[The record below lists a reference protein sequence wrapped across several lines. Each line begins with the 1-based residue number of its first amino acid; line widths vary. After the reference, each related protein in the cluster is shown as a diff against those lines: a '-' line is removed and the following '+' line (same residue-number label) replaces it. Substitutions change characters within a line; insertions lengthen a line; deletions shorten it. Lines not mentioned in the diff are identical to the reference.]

1 MGCSAV
7 HVFET
12 HLRHPVL
19 VRTCRHT
26 IHANH
31 GMLIASVEE
40 IGFLPSFLIGSET
53 KICSFPSWSN
63 AFPSHFFTPSF
74 ELFIKWPRSWKDPKG
89 CILQGPPNYR
99 CNHGMDMNFGVFFR
113 HWSMR
118 KDDQRKFWVEHV
130 RVRQEWCH
138 TPTHV
143 FRIRIEFCT
152 IHMQHYRDHTFGV
165 WLDKIK
171 TSRNCEPF
179 GCTVFFAKHTTTT
192 TTSTQNLLPS
202 PPSFKNMP
210 WPNIPTRPRPKLL
223 GSVRRGW
230 FFHSSKVRQCSQNS
244 AMLLLLRWP
253 VIERANFRGG
263 YTIDPNKICPR
274 NYFSVQHLL
283 QMETTCFETPSC
295 KLPAL
300 LNSCKSSWGK
310 RKGTSVGTGFASSK
324 ASGEPNFFFQTF
336 KPNTHWSGN
345 LWNVWS

>member
-53 KICSFPSWSN
+53 KICSFPSWSK

-89 CILQGPPNYR
+89 CMLQGPPNYR

-179 GCTVFFAKHTTTT
+179 GCTVFL
-192 TTSTQNLLPS
+192 QNT
-202 PPSFKNMP
+202 PPP
-210 WPNIPTRPRPKLL
+210 PPPPKTFYHHHHHSKTCL
-223 GSVRRGW
+223 G
-230 FFHSSKVRQCSQNS
+230 
-244 AMLLLLRWP
+244 
-253 VIERANFRGG
+253 
-263 YTIDPNKICPR
+263 
-274 NYFSVQHLL
+274 
-283 QMETTCFETPSC
+283 
-295 KLPAL
+295 
-300 LNSCKSSWGK
+300 
-310 RKGTSVGTGFASSK
+310 
-324 ASGEPNFFFQTF
+324 QTF
-336 KPNTHWSGN
+336 QPGHGQSCWDLWGGDGFSTHPKWGSAPKT
-345 LWNVWS
+345 LQCFYCFDDPS